1 MSGALQWRPLAPF
14 GATIDLD
21 LKGSVSGDQ
30 IDALREL
37 FDRRH
42 LLLFTG
48 QSLSAAD
55 QRRVCGW
62 FGPVEEDKP
71 ASRFTT
77 EPEMGALGAGELAF
91 HSDMA
96 CTPAPL
102 IGLSLLAIEVEERS
116 STTMFVDAMAAARDL
131 PEILRRRIEGLHVM
145 NLWPSEL
152 AQRQRSHLAPAGWPG
167 AAHPVLKPHPR
178 TGEPIL
184 YLNANQSDRI
194 VELEAAESEDLI
206 QALFQRL
213 YAPAHRY
220 EHHWRNGDF
229 IVWDNLALQHARKP
243 VPPGVVRTL
252 QRVEIGACPWSDMA
266 PEGLVAGYRQA

>member
-1 MSGALQWRPLAPF
+1 
-14 GATIDLD
+14 
-21 LKGSVSGDQ
+21 
-30 IDALREL
+30 
-37 FDRRH
+37 
-42 LLLFTG
+42 
-48 QSLSAAD
+48 
-55 QRRVCGW
+55 
-62 FGPVEEDKP
+62 
-71 ASRFTT
+71 
-77 EPEMGALGAGELAF
+77 
-91 HSDMA
+91 
-96 CTPAPL
+96 
-102 IGLSLLAIEVEERS
+102 
-116 STTMFVDAMAAARDL
+116 MFVDAMAAARDL
-131 PEILRRRIEGLHVM
+131 LEILRRRIEGLHVM

-152 AQRQRSHLAPAGWPG
+152 AQLQRSHLAPAGWPG